1 MLHLSRL
8 RLVQWVT
15 MMIWSMALGE
25 RDSTT
30 HPLLLMMM
38 MRWALIIN
46 HAHPSIFSIILF
58 LGGRWHWYCP
68 SCWKSILYFW
78 STQRH
83 TKGWRCN
90 DFMILKIALLLLHFL
105 VIKIY
110 CRCLMFYLSVRRS
123 VRLHQ
128 DRMNTTSASGPTCST
143 LLIGSTPLPMVSSKT
158 IVVTSLLPYLVSGKL
173 VRV

>member
-8 RLVQWVT
+8 RLVRWVT
-15 MMIWSMALGE
+15 MTIWSMALGE
-25 RDSTT
+25 RDFMT

-38 MRWALIIN
+38 MRWALIRN
-46 HAHPSIFSIILF
+46 HAHPSILSIILF

-83 TKGWRCN
+83 TKGWWCN

-110 CRCLMFYLSVRRS
+110 CRCLMFCLSVRRS

-143 LLIGSTPLPMVSSKT
+143 LLLGSTPLPMVSSKT